1 MKKILFRKLFIDY
14 MSFFIIALISTS
26 IVVWVFQAVNFLDI
40 MIEDGRDYLT
50 YVNYSLL
57 NFPKILSKLFPFVL
71 FFSLFY
77 VTTKI
82 ELNNELIIL
91 WNFGINKI
99 KVVNFILTISIF
111 LLFIQMILSSLIV
124 PKSQDLARS
133 FLRTSSVNFYGNF
146 IKPQKFNDTIKGLTI
161 FSEKKSDDG
170 DLYNLY
176 IKKNLDNN
184 NFQIT
189 YSKSG
194 SFKVVNNS
202 TILVLKDGHTIKG
215 TENELTNLSFSKSDF
230 SLKDVETNTTIFKKT
245 QETSSTNLFKCIY
258 YLDFIKKNN
267 LSSEILKINNCSTK
281 NLNNIYK
288 EIYKRFIIPLYIPIL
303 SLIPFLLILSS
314 KENINYFKLR
324 IITFVIGV
332 LTIIFSETTIRMI
345 SKVLLSNISIII
357 IPLIYFIIIYFV
369 FLYNFKFKNKNA

>member
-133 FLRTSSVNFYGNF
+133 FLRTSSVNFHGNF